1 MDFLIV
7 ILFGFALIWLFI
19 ILPQRRR
26 QSTHD
31 KLLDSLQVGDEVLT
45 AGGIYGYVTELAQD
59 ELAIEVADGVEL
71 RIAKRAVASVV
82 PPDEEDEHDEEA
94 VEEADADEPAAAEA
108 SIEDGPAEPAPAAA
122 APETTS
128 EQRG

>member
-1 MDFLIV
+1 VDFLIV

-19 ILPQRRR
+19 VLPQRRR
-26 QSTHD
+26 TSTHQ
-31 KLLDSLQVGDEVLT
+31 KMLDTLKPGDEVLT
-45 AGGIYGYVTELAQD
+45 AGGIYGYVTELAQE

-82 PPDEEDEHDEEA
+82 PPEEDEDEEDVD
-94 VEEADADEPAAAEA
+94 DEPAE
-108 SIEDGPAEPAPAAA
+108 EPVEEPAEEPE
-122 APETTS
+122 APEQPEPTP

>member
-7 ILFGFALIWLFI
+7 IVFGFLLIWLFI
-19 ILPQRRR
+19 VLPQRRR
-26 QSTHD
+26 QSTHQ
-31 KLLDSLQVGDEVLT
+31 KMLNSLKTGDEVLT

-82 PPDEEDEHDEEA
+82 PPEEDED
-94 VEEADADEPAAAEA
+94 EADLGEELADEAAEEPAAE
-108 SIEDGPAEPAPAAA
+108 
-122 APETTS
+122 PETPEEPEPTP

>member
-1 MDFLIV
+1 VDFLIV

-26 QSTHD
+26 QSTHN
-31 KLLDSLQVGDEVLT
+31 KMLDTLQVGDEVLT
-45 AGGIYGYVTELAQD
+45 AGGIYGFVTELAQE

-82 PPDEEDEHDEEA
+82 PPDEDEEDEEGA
-94 VEEADADEPAAAEA
+94 EADADEPAAAEA
-108 SIEDGPAEPAPAAA
+108 SAQEEGATEPTDAPAM
-122 APETTS
+122 PETTP

>member
-1 MDFLIV
+1 VDFLIV

-19 ILPQRRR
+19 VLPQRRR
-26 QSTHD
+26 QSTHQ
-31 KLLDSLQVGDEVLT
+31 KMIDSLKTGDEVLT

-59 ELAIEVADGVEL
+59 EIAIEVADGVEL

-82 PPDEEDEHDEEA
+82 PPEDEDEADVDEEPAKEPDEEA
-94 VEEADADEPAAAEA
+94 AREPVTAQ
-108 SIEDGPAEPAPAAA
+108 EPERTP
-122 APETTS
+122 